1 MPPKLQIIFEGV
13 DNVSGA
19 VKDVGKS
26 FDGLEGAADKAH
38 KKLSPLT
45 DLIGGAL
52 KAGLAAVAAGTAALG
67 AVIVSSVGDAMKF
80 EQGLADISANM
91 GATTEQTAA
100 LKGLIMDLG
109 FDPQLKVNATEAA
122 EAIGTLGTAG
132 LSVDEIMNGA
142 ARSTVLLANATG
154 ADFATA
160 ASIAT
165 DVMAQFNIK
174 AEDLAGAVNGI
185 TSATIASKFDIND
198 YRLALAQAGAQASAV
213 GVEFDDFNTT
223 IALLAPNFASGSDA
237 GTSLKTFLQRM
248 IPTTKDAKDAM
259 MALGLTTTDWDL
271 AASTL
276 SKTLGREVLPNSQSV
291 AQAYEE
297 FAIST
302 GKAKAGT
309 EEMAQKFHDFQDSMQ
324 INHFYDANGA
334 LKDMNE
340 ISILLQG
347 ALGGLTEEQKN
358 ETLATLFGTDAS
370 RAALGVMSGG
380 VIVYQT
386 AAEAATALGL
396 SVEQMAKY
404 AEGGITQFEVLEAQM
419 AQTDA
424 ADQASKR
431 MDTLSGAMEIL
442 WGVIDTLKLQIGD
455 AFLPMV
461 RTMTE
466 LFTAQAQ
473 KHGPALVAMFGVL
486 AAQLQATLASFL
498 PWVETNLPLM
508 IEQIPDLVMSIGDF
522 IGQMINFAKEMWIA
536 IKPVIEFIRENV
548 SLKAI
553 LLAVGAVLGISAIA
567 SMVSFVAGIVGAV
580 GAVATFVGSIG
591 GLGAALS
598 ALLVPFAPVIAVI
611 GAVIIAMGLLKL
623 AWENNLFGIRDKTA
637 EVFGWIKQLFT
648 DFPGAIE
655 VLKQKFY
662 EWSAGAMTKLKEGF
676 EGAKQLARDGLNTAM
691 AWIAAGRDAALP
703 PFQQAL
709 FDGGQAALSKL
720 GAGFQAA
727 KEAAKAELGRVMTDV
742 QNHGVAHAAG
752 AFAGRMYEEAR
763 KSLLKFGE
771 GLMAAS
777 PNLKTDMTNAINGAM
792 AIIGNFGTAAYN
804 GGAAIVG
811 KIRDGINSIGLGA
824 SAEAAFNQVIE
835 AFNWVMD
842 GFWTHVG
849 GVMADIGKNVITSL
863 AGAIIDSMQGLR
875 DALNTI
881 TSLMPQWVKEKLGI
895 ASPSKVFA
903 ELGQNVM
910 SGMAQGIERAA
921 LAPMAALNESMAGMM
936 AVPGQMGAG
945 AGAGNTTTSYTQSK
959 VNNFNLNL
967 GAGVNANSAPVQQQR
982 SLIGQLSATYG

>member
-1 MPPKLQIIFEGV
+1 MAPKLQIIFEGV
-13 DNVSGA
+13 DGVTGV

-26 FDGLEGAADKAH
+26 FGNLEGAAGNLH
-38 KKLSPLT
+38 KKMGPLN
-45 DLIGGAL
+45 DLIGGAF
-52 KAGLAAVAAGTAALG
+52 KAGVAAVGAGVAALG
-67 AVIVSSVGDAMKF
+67 AVIVSSVGDAMQF

-91 GATTEQTAA
+91 GATTEQTAQ
-100 LKGLIMDLG
+100 LKDLIQDLG

-132 LSVDEIMNGA
+132 LSVDEIMGGA

-165 DVMAQFNIK
+165 DVMAQFNIE
-174 AEDLAGAVNGI
+174 AGDLAGAVNGI

-248 IPTTKDAKDAM
+248 IPTTTDAKQAM
-259 MALGLTTTDWDL
+259 MELGLTTTDWE
-271 AASTL
+271 AASAKL
-276 SKTLGREVLPNSQSV
+276 SQTLGREVLPNATDV
-291 AQAYEE
+291 FHAYEQMITNGGTLE
-297 FAIST
+297 MST
-302 GKAKAGT
+302 EKIA
-309 EEMAQKFHDFQDSMQ
+309 EKFSDFQDSMQ
-324 INHFYDANGA
+324 INNFYDANGA
-334 LKDMNE
+334 LKDMSD
-340 ISILLQG
+340 ISILLQN

-380 VIVYQT
+380 IVVYQT

-424 ADQASKR
+424 AAQAAKR

-455 AFLPMV
+455 AFLPIV

-473 KHGPALVAMFGVL
+473 KHGPALIAMFQGL
-486 AAQLQATLASFL
+486 ATQLQTSLDSLL

-508 IEQIPDLVMSIGDF
+508 IEQIPDLVVSIGDF
-522 IGQMINFAKEMWIA
+522 IGQMVNFAKEMWIA
-536 IKPVIEFIRENV
+536 IKPVVEFIREHV

-553 LLAVGAVLGISAIA
+553 LIAVGALLGISAIA

-598 ALLVPFAPVIAVI
+598 ALLIPFAPIVAIIAVVAA
-611 GAVIIAMGLLKL
+611 AVAGLYV
-623 AWENNLFGIRDKTA
+623 AWQYNLFGIRDKTA
-637 EVFGWIKQLFT
+637 QVFAWMKQLFT

-655 VLKQKFY
+655 VLKQKFF

-676 EGAKQLARDGLNTAM
+676 EAAKGLGRAGLDSAMNWLAQ
-691 AWIAAGRDAALP
+691 GRDAALP
-703 PFQQAL
+703 PFQQSLYNGGRTAL
-709 FDGGQAALSKL
+709 TKL
-720 GAGFQAA
+720 GEGFNAA
-727 KEAAKAELGRVMTDV
+727 KDLAKAELGRVMTDV
-742 QNHGVAHAAG
+742 QNHGAGFAAG
-752 AFAGRMYEEAR
+752 AFAGRLYESAR
-763 KSLLKFGE
+763 
-771 GLMAAS
+771 
-777 PNLKTDMTNAINGAM
+777 
-792 AIIGNFGTAAYN
+792 
-804 GGAAIVG
+804 AAILQFG
-811 KIRDGINSIGLGA
+811 KGFTESAPHLKQDISNALNFAGNAFAELNLGGKA
-824 SAEAAFNQVIE
+824 YEAWNQIAESFNAFMGQ
-835 AFNWVMD
+835 D
-842 GFWTHVG
+842 GFLGHVG
-849 GVMADIGKNVITSL
+849 SVMADIGRNVIDAL
-863 AGAIIDSMQGLR
+863 AGAIINSMEGLR
-875 DALNTI
+875 AALDTI
-881 TSLMPQWVKEKLGI
+881 SGLMPQWVKEKLGI
-895 ASPSKVFA
+895 ASPSKVFWA
-903 ELGQNVM
+903 IGENL
-910 SGMAQGIERAA
+910 
-921 LAPMAALNESMAGMM
+921 PDSMAGGVAKMASLPLDAM
-936 AVPGQMGAG
+936 SDVVSGMLAVPTAMGATGGSG
-945 AGAGNTTTSYTQSK
+945 AVNNNASYTQQK
-959 VNNFNLNL
+959 TTNFNLQL
-967 GAGVNANSAPVQQQR
+967 PAGGGQSDQVGQVR
-982 SLIGQLSATYG
+982 GLIGQLSAVYG

>member
-1 MPPKLQIIFEGV
+1 MAPKLQIIFEGV

-19 VKDVGKS
+19 IKDVGKG

-52 KAGLAAVAAGTAALG
+52 KAGIAGLAAGTAALG
-67 AVIVSSVGDAMKF
+67 GVIISSVGDAMKF

-91 GATTEQTAA
+91 GATTEQTAQ
-100 LKGLIMDLG
+100 LKGLIQDLG

-132 LSVDEIMNGA
+132 LSVDEIMGGA

-174 AEDLAGAVNGI
+174 AEDLTGAVNGI

-223 IALLAPNFASGSDA
+223 IALIAPNFASGSDA
-237 GTSLKTFLQRM
+237 GTSLKTLFQRL
-248 IPTTKDAKDAM
+248 IPATADARSK
-259 MALGLTTTDWDL
+259 MAELGLSTSDWEK
-271 AASTL
+271 AS
-276 SKTLGREVLPNSQSV
+276 SKMASVLGHEVLPNAKSV
-291 AQAYEE
+291 YEAFTE
-297 FAIST
+297 MHVRSGTAE
-302 GKAKAGT
+302 AGT
-309 EEMAQKFHDFQDSMQ
+309 DALNKKFHEFMDGNQLNQ
-324 INHFYDANGA
+324 FYDANGA
-334 LKDMNE
+334 LKDMSE
-340 ISILLQG
+340 ISVVLQN
-347 ALGGLTEEQKN
+347 ALGGLTEQQKN
-358 ETLATLFGTDAS
+358 ETLAVLFGTDAS

-396 SVEQMAKY
+396 SVDQMAKY

-455 AFLPMV
+455 AFLPIV
-461 RTMTE
+461 RTMIE

-473 KHGPALVAMFGVL
+473 KHGPALIAMFQGL
-486 AAQLQATLASFL
+486 AAQLQVALASFL

-522 IGQMINFAKEMWIA
+522 IGSLISFGKEMWIA
-536 IKPVIEFIRENV
+536 IKPVIEFIREHV
-548 SLKAI
+548 SLKTI
-553 LLAVGAVLGISAIA
+553 LLAVGAIMGISAIA

-580 GAVATFVGSIG
+580 GAVAGFVGSIG

-598 ALLVPFAPVIAVI
+598 ALLIPFAPVVAVIAVV
-611 GAVIIAMGLLKL
+611 AAAIAGLYV
-623 AWENNLFGIRDKTA
+623 AWQHNLFGIREKTA
-637 EVFGWIKQLFT
+637 EVFNWVKQLFT

-655 VLKQKFY
+655 VLKQKFF

-676 EGAKQLARDGLNTAM
+676 EFTKGVARAGLDVAM
-691 AWIAAGRDAALP
+691 NWIAQGRDAALP
-703 PFQQAL
+703 PFQQAM
-709 FDGGQAALSKL
+709 FNGGRTALTKL
-720 GAGFQAA
+720 GEGFTIA

-742 QNHGVAHAAG
+742 QNHGAGFAAG
-752 AFAGRMYEEAR
+752 AFAGRMYESAR
-763 KSLLKFGE
+763 AAILQFGKGFTESAPHLKQ
-771 GLMAAS
+771 
-777 PNLKTDMTNAINGAM
+777 DITNALN
-792 AIIGNFGTAAYN
+792 
-804 GGAAIVG
+804 
-811 KIRDGINSIGLGA
+811 
-824 SAEAAFNQVIE
+824 
-835 AFNWVMD
+835 
-842 GFWTHVG
+842 
-849 GVMADIGKNVITSL
+849 L
-863 AGAIIDSMQGLR
+863 AGAAFAEMNLGGKAHEAWNQIAESFNAFMGQDGFLGHVASVMGDIGRNVIESLSNAIINSMEGLR

-881 TSLMPQWVKEKLGI
+881 SNLMPQWVKEKLGI

-910 SGMAQGIERAA
+910 AGMAQGIQSMA
-921 LAPMAALNESMAGMM
+921 LAPMAALSESMAGMM
-936 AVPGQMGAG
+936 AVPGQMGAT
-945 AGAGNTTTSYTQSK
+945 AGASAGNNTTSFTQSRT
-959 VNNFNLNL
+959 NNFNLNL
-967 GAGVNANSAPVQQQR
+967 PGGGNSSSQPVEQVR